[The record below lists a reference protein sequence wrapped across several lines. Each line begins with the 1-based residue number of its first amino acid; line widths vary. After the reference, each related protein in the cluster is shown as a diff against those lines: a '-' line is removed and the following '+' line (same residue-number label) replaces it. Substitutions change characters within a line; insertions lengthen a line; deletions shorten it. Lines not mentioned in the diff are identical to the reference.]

1 MSQFVA
7 YSNEEMEGFLHER
20 EMPAW
25 GVTADAHDLENILT
39 RAPERA
45 STVGQVG
52 DQSYAFSSVPVG
64 VGYVGY
70 RKLRM
75 QTHQP
80 QTGIAWYDIAANDN
94 ISIQQQLGYD
104 NSLAWRLD
112 GNTIPSDGPNLPMP
126 LAPIPTTFL
135 DQPLYPVVG
144 PFPDGFQNVVPVTAE
159 FNTNAFPVIL
169 PDAPALAP
177 ANLAPDVQQYLGAG
191 ATFRQRAPEP
201 RISCEFPGCTK
212 TFRRPGDFRRHMRKH
227 QPANLKCIVDDCDMK
242 FYRLDKLRDH
252 IRQGHKIVL

>member
-1 MSQFVA
+1 MSQFMA
-7 YSNEEMEGFLHER
+7 CSNEKMENFRHECGI
-20 EMPAW
+20 ADW
-25 GVTADAHDLENILT
+25 GVPANAHDLENILT
-39 RAPERA
+39 CVPECA
-45 STVGQVG
+45 STVVQVG
-52 DQSYAFSSVPVG
+52 DQSYAFSSAP
-64 VGYVGY
+64 
-70 RKLRM
+70 LRVM
-75 QTHQP
+75 SWESRTQTHQP
-80 QTGIAWYDIAANDN
+80 QNGIAWYDIAANDN

-126 LAPIPTTFL
+126 LAAIPTTFL

-159 FNTNAFPVIL
+159 FNTNAFPAIL
-169 PDAPALAP
+169 PGAPALAP